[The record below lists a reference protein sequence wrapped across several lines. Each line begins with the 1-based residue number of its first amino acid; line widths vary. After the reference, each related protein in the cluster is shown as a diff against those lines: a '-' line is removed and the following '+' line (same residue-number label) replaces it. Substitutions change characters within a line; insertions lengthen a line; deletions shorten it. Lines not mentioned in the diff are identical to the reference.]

1 MKQYTDGERTI
12 FATDRAFEVIYKKQ
26 GFEPVTED
34 KPFERMKVDELRE
47 LAAEKGIEGY
57 EKLKKDELI
66 DALKGADEGD
76 PAGTA
81 EEAD

>member
-57 EKLKKDELI
+57 EKLKKDEL
-66 DALKGADEGD
+66 LEVLRGAGEDD
-76 PAGTA
+76 PTGTA
-81 EEAD
+81 ETTD